1 MNIFVTMNN
10 IKNAMTDDHR
20 RCDGIFAVKEDFLFP
35 AFEAASGMAMGTTQV
50 ISDEHIQTRVLMC
63 AARDALAVKDV
74 DDYSGNAEPCSLRC
88 SNTT

>member
-1 MNIFVTMNN
+1 MNIFVSMNN

-20 RCDGIFAVKEDFLFP
+20 RCDSIFAVKEDLLFP
-35 AFEAASGMAMGTTQV
+35 AFESASGMTMGTTQV
-50 ISDEHIQTRVLMC
+50 MRDEHIQMRVLIC